1 MSPKGSFWCVRR
13 ELHETTNAVVL
24 EQAIVA
30 MREVYPELELENVV
44 DLVVG
49 EKIIGIDMHFFCL
62 VLTGT
67 ASVRIWDTNAD
78 E

>member
-44 DLVVG
+44 VLWPVRKLSG
-49 EKIIGIDMHFFCL
+49 LICTFF
-62 VLTGT
+62 V
-67 ASVRIWDTNAD
+67 WF
-78 E
+78 